1 MVYCVF
7 ICFVYV
13 NGVFYRYVVILFLG
27 IDVSHFLSLNKLD
40 AKLVYNQTTKGYK
53 KILHFINILY
63 YLFYQ
68 YIKFK
73 F

>member
-1 MVYCVF
+1 MF
-7 ICFVYV
+7 PI
-13 NGVFYRYVVILFLG
+13 
-27 IDVSHFLSLNKLD
+27 LSLNKLD

-53 KILHFINILY
+53 KFLHFINILY